1 MIKNERQYRITKAQV
16 AEFDTTLTQFER
28 EDTSSLHALLR
39 QAQLDALRSQ
49 RADLQSAVEE
59 YEELKQHRPT
69 VIEAG
74 SLDELPRAL
83 IRARI
88 ALGLSQKELAEKM
101 GLKEQQLQRYEATDY
116 ASASLSR
123 IQEVA
128 AALGVR
134 VSESVFLPVR
144 GMTADALYTRLDA
157 AGIDRT
163 FLLDRLLPS
172 DVAVGLDSAPSNA
185 ESPWV
190 TKASEVL
197 RRVFHWDNQSLSGNL
212 PLQIATEGVATA
224 RFKIP
229 GGAHGRRLHAYIA
242 YAHYLSM
249 VVAGSCEQ
257 LPRSELTLSAGELRK
272 ALVSRDAEF
281 GLAAVLHHFW
291 DCGVPVLP
299 LSDSGS
305 FHGACWRIGGRNV
318 VVVKHRSRYLARWVF
333 DLLHEWHHAGQAP
346 DEDSHSWI
354 EDSEVTSTRRTSPE
368 EQAASRFAG
377 NVVLDGQA
385 EALVKQCVTAAK
397 GRIPVLKSVV
407 PTVARQAGVGVDH
420 LANYLG
426 WRLSL
431 QGENWWGTAN
441 NLQTQIGD
449 PFAIAR
455 DVFYERF
462 DFSKLNPIDARLLSR
477 AMQRTGDAE

>member
-16 AEFDTTLTQFER
+16 AAFDTTLSQLEQNPA
-28 EDTSSLHALLR
+28 SSLHKLLVK
-39 QAQLDALRSQ
+39 AQLDALRSQ
-49 RADLQSAVEE
+49 RADLQTEVGE
-59 YEELKQHRPT
+59 YESLRDNRPP
-69 VIEAG
+69 VIEAR

-88 ALGLSQKELAEKM
+88 AVGLSQKDLAEKM

-116 ASASLSR
+116 ESASLSR
-123 IQEVA
+123 IREVA

-134 VSESVFLPVR
+134 VSESVFLPLQ
-144 GMTADALYTRLDA
+144 GLTAEALYSRLDD

-172 DVAVGLDSAPSNA
+172 DVAVGLESAPSDADN
-185 ESPWV
+185 PWV
-190 TKASEVL
+190 ARASDVL
-197 RRVFHWDNQSLSGNL
+197 KQVFHWDRQTLSGNL
-212 PLQIATEGVATA
+212 PLEIAAKGAATA

-249 VVAGSCEQ
+249 VVASACDR
-257 LPRSELTLSAGELRK
+257 LPKSELTLDANKLREVL
-272 ALVSRDAEF
+272 AARDASF
-281 GLAAVLHHFW
+281 GLASVLHFFW
-291 DCGVPVLP
+291 DHGVPILP
-299 LSDSGS
+299 LTDGGA
-305 FHGACWRIGGRNV
+305 FHGACWRVGGRNV
-318 VVVKHRSRYLARWVF
+318 VVLKHRSRYLARWVF
-333 DLLHEWHHAGQAP
+333 DLLHEWHHAGQSP
-346 DEDSHSWI
+346 HEESHSWI
-354 EDSEVTSTRRTSPE
+354 EDSEITSIRRTSPE

-377 NVVLDGQA
+377 NVVLNGQA
-385 EALVKQCVTAAK
+385 EALVAKCVAAAK
-397 GRIPVLKSVV
+397 GRIPLLKSVV
-407 PTVARQAGVGVDH
+407 PDIARQAGIGVDH

-431 QGENWWGTAN
+431 QQENWWGTAN

-455 DVFYERF
+455 EVFYERF
-462 DFSKLNPIDARLLSR
+462 DFGRLNPIDARLLNR

>member
-16 AEFDTTLTQFER
+16 AQFDATLNQLKRDE
-28 EDTSSLHALLR
+28 TSSLHELLKK
-39 QAQLDALRSQ
+39 AQLDALRSQ
-49 RADLQSAVEE
+49 QADLQAAVDE
-59 YEELKQHRPT
+59 YEALRDNRPT
-69 VIEAG
+69 VIEAD
-74 SLDELPRAL
+74 SLDELPNAL

-88 ALGLSQKELAEKM
+88 ALGLSQKELADKM
-101 GLKEQQLQRYEATDY
+101 GVKEQQLQRYEATEY

-134 VSESVFLPVR
+134 VSESIFLPIR
-144 GMTADALYTRLDA
+144 GLTADALFARLDA
-157 AGIDRT
+157 AGIDRA
-163 FLLDRLLPS
+163 FLLERLLPS
-172 DVAVGLDSAPSNA
+172 DVAVGLESAPTDA

-190 TKASEVL
+190 TKASDVL
-197 RRVFHWDNQSLSGNL
+197 RHVFHWDAQTLRGNH
-212 PLQIATEGVATA
+212 PLDVATEGVATA

-242 YAHYLSM
+242 YAHYLGM
-249 VVAGSCEQ
+249 VVASACDR
-257 LPRSELTLSAGELRK
+257 LPKAELTLDARGLRE
-272 ALVSRDAEF
+272 A
-281 GLAAVLHHFW
+281 LAARDPDLGLSSVLHFFW
-291 DCGVPVLP
+291 DHGVPVLP
-299 LSDSGS
+299 LSDSGA

-318 VVVKHRSRYLARWVF
+318 VVIKHRSRFLARWVF
-333 DLLHEWHHAGQAP
+333 DLLHEWHHAGQSP
-346 DEDSHSWI
+346 QEDNHSWI
-354 EDSEVTSTRRTSPE
+354 EDSELTSTRRTSPE

-377 NVVLDGQA
+377 NVVLEGRA
-385 EALVKQCVTAAK
+385 EALVSQCVAAAK
-397 GRIPVLKSVV
+397 GRIPMLKSVV
-407 PTVARQAGVGVDH
+407 PNVAKQAGIGVDH

-449 PFAIAR
+449 PFTIAR

-462 DFSKLNPIDARLLSR
+462 DFGRLNPIDARLLSR
-477 AMQRTGDAE
+477 AMHRAGDAE

>member
-16 AEFDTTLTQFER
+16 AEFNATLTQLER
-28 EDTSSLHALLR
+28 DQTSSLHELLR
-39 QAQLDALRSQ
+39 KAQLDALRSQ
-49 RADLQSAVEE
+49 RADLQAAVDE
-59 YEELKQHRPT
+59 YEALRDNRPA
-69 VIEAG
+69 VLEAD

-88 ALGLSQKELAEKM
+88 ALGLSQKELADKM

-123 IQEVA
+123 IQDVA

-134 VSESVFLPVR
+134 VSESIFLPVH
-144 GMTADALYTRLDA
+144 GLTADALYARLDT

-172 DVAVGLDSAPSNA
+172 DVAVGLESAPTDA
-185 ESPWV
+185 ENPWV
-190 TKASEVL
+190 TKASDVL
-197 RRVFHWDNQSLSGNL
+197 RHVFHWDAQTLRGNH
-212 PLQIATEGVATA
+212 PLDIATEGVATA

-242 YAHYLSM
+242 YAHYLGM
-249 VVAGSCEQ
+249 VVASACDR
-257 LPRSELTLSAGELRK
+257 LPKTELTLDARELRE
-272 ALVSRDAEF
+272 ALATRDGNF
-281 GLAAVLHHFW
+281 GLSAVLHFFW
-291 DCGVPVLP
+291 DHGVAVLP
-299 LSDSGS
+299 LSDSGA

-318 VVVKHRSRYLARWVF
+318 VVIKHRSRYLARWVF
-333 DLLHEWHHAGQAP
+333 DLLHEWHHAGQSP
-346 DEDSHSWI
+346 QENNHSWI
-354 EDSEVTSTRRTSPE
+354 EDSELTSTRRTSPE
-368 EQAASRFAG
+368 EQAASKFAG
-377 NVVLDGQA
+377 NVVLDGRA
-385 EALVKQCVTAAK
+385 EALVTQCVAAAK
-397 GRIPVLKSVV
+397 GRIPMLKSVV
-407 PTVARQAGVGVDH
+407 PNIAKQAGIDVDH

-449 PFAIAR
+449 PFTIAR

-462 DFSKLNPIDARLLSR
+462 DFGRLNPIDARLLSR
-477 AMQRTGDAE
+477 AMQRPGDAE